1 MRRPWR
7 HSLFLLWCAFFAHEQ
22 NYVSGFITKPAQ
34 SLARGTA
41 SSIAPTLLNVG
52 GTTKTSSLHE
62 DDCSSS
68 SSSSLFQVHLQ
79 DCVARHDNSTMV
91 VEGYVTAS
99 RKIGRALI
107 FVDFLL
113 DHGGI
118 CQSLL
123 RFEQYRGREYDAYR
137 LSLMPGTR
145 FRVSGIASSTRN
157 PGEAVLMIQTLKLIG
172 LPRQSQ
178 HIQKILTLAKEGRL
192 PIQDVGLA
200 TQWADLMED
209 LQSETVDLKALS
221 KAILKYLPEDPNYP
235 EAADQK
241 KQSQK
246 GVYSL
251 PRAPQEWEIAPDI
264 APTLPP
270 TKHQSISEL
279 ISGKTNVLAEV
290 SGWVQNRRRFE
301 DNITVLQIV
310 DDLESVSTDDSDAFS
325 GSARVASLLHPEL
338 LPLEASLYKS
348 VLTVGSRIW
357 MQGQLVTSES
367 STTTTTL
374 WITQIRLLQASWRP
388 VTLRHILDLVSEKK
402 FDLEEASEALSI
414 SYQEVELL
422 AEMSDA
428 TQRQW
433 KAMELSSTLQTS
445 QSRHAS
451 LAPELLQVLDKYL
464 SIREQFPVVETSVEP
479 SDDDIWPTSLPGSK
493 WQAKKQPQLV
503 WMAHQ
508 IRSVITSH
516 PDYGKR
522 TLHILDIGGGKGLLA
537 NYLGRVLEN
546 VQIHV
551 ADISL
556 GAITNG
562 AMRAKRLQVP
572 VDFVHAD
579 AASHSLDDVKAD
591 VVVAL
596 HACGHLTDVALAH
609 AVQRGAGFVICPC
622 CFRSNAQ
629 LRIPNTMRQVV
640 EDWLGL
646 SANDWNALK
655 LIAEVQGDT
664 ALQSEATATICA
676 IRAHAANL
684 KSGVEVSIKSFPIQ
698 YSTRNICLV
707 GKVVPGT
714 I

>member
-1 MRRPWR
+1 MAMRRPYQ
-7 HSLFLLWCAFFAHEQ
+7 SLLLLWCAFFARDQ
-22 NYVSGFITKPAQ
+22 SYVCSFTTLAQ

-41 SSIAPTLLNVG
+41 SPIAPPLNVG
-52 GTTKTSSLHE
+52 GTSRDE
-62 DDCSSS
+62 CS
-68 SSSSLFQVHLQ
+68 FQDQLQ
-79 DCVARHDNSTMV
+79 ECVARNDDSTIA

-113 DHGGI
+113 DRGGI

-123 RFEQYRGREYDAYR
+123 RFEQYRGIEYDAYR

-145 FRVSGIASSTRN
+145 FRVTGIASSTRN
-157 PGEAVLMIQTLKLIG
+157 PGEAVLMIQTLQLIG

-192 PIQDVGLA
+192 PTQDVVSA
-200 TQWADLMED
+200 ARQPDLMED
-209 LQSETVDLKALS
+209 LKSETVNLKALS
-221 KAILKYLPEDPNYP
+221 KATLTDLPEDPNYP
-235 EAADQK
+235 DAADQK

-251 PRAPQEWEIAPDI
+251 PRAPQEWETAPDI
-264 APTLPP
+264 VQTLPP
-270 TKHQSISEL
+270 TTPQSIAEL
-279 ISGKTNVLAEV
+279 SWGKPNVLAEV
-290 SGWVQNRRRFE
+290 SGWVQNRRRFQ

-325 GSARVASLLHPEL
+325 GSARVASLLHPSL
-338 LPLEASLYKS
+338 IPLEASLYKS

-357 MQGQLVTSES
+357 MQGQLVPRES
-367 STTTTTL
+367 STTTTTF

-402 FDLEEASEALSI
+402 FDLEEASEALSV
-414 SYQEVELL
+414 SYQEAELL

-464 SIREQFPVVETSVEP
+464 PLREQFPVVETLVDP

-546 VQIHV
+546 IQIHV
-551 ADISL
+551 VDISL
-556 GAITNG
+556 GAIANG

-572 VDFVHAD
+572 VDFIHAD
-579 AASHSLDDVKAD
+579 ASHGLDVAAD

-629 LRIPNTMRQVV
+629 LRIPKTRQVV

-646 SANDWNALK
+646 SAEDWNAVK

-707 GKVVPGT
+707 GKVVPFG